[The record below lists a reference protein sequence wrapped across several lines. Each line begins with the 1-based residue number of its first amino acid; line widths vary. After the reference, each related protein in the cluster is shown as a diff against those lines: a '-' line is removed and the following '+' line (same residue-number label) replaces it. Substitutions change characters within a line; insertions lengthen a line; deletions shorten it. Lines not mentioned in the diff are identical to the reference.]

1 MIRLE
6 SVTKYF
12 KTKNGRKYILNNVSL
27 EIPDKKNVGIL
38 GRNGAGKS
46 TTLRML
52 GGIEFPNSGKIVSN
66 VSFSWP
72 MAQSLGFIPN
82 MSSKD
87 NIKFVCRIHDKSEEE
102 TKEII
107 EFVKAFAEIG
117 DYFDMPMKT
126 YSSGMKGRV
135 SFGLSLAF
143 DFDYLLIDETLA
155 TGDSVFKEKA
165 KSALEDKINN
175 CNILLVNHGLK
186 VLHDM
191 CEVGIMLH
199 EGQLY
204 YFDSIDDAIKEYQQI
219 NKRAA

>member
-12 KTKNGRKYILNNVSL
+12 KTKNGKKYILDNVTL

-82 MSSKD
+82 MSSRD
-87 NIKFVCRIHDKSEEE
+87 NVKFVCRIHDKSEEE
-102 TKEII
+102 TREII

-155 TGDSVFKEKA
+155 TGDAVFKEKA

-199 EGQLY
+199 QGQLY
-204 YFDSIDDAIKEYQQI
+204 YFDSIDDAIKEYQKI
-219 NKRAA
+219 NKRVA